1 AMTVT
6 RWTRNIVWLLF
17 AAVLMLVLAVGVAI
31 VSRATSFSLLPKPEP
46 PRVTH
51 DLVVQQLQD
60 VAKLVSTEMTLRDV
74 VVYDATRYG
83 FAKRSL
89 LVVTGKVSAGIDL
102 GAATD
107 VKIDQDA
114 RRIRIT
120 IPRAAVLAGEVLDG

>member
-1 AMTVT
+1 MTVT

-46 PRVTH
+46 ARVTH

-83 FAKRSL
+83 FAKRAL

-107 VKIDQDA
+107 VTLRPGA
-114 RRIRIT
+114 RSLSIT
-120 IPRAAVLAGEVLDG
+120 